1 LTVCRDEI
9 EAFVVTAQS
18 SATRVLQ
25 QPDQAVV
32 DGSHSERAAPATSPA
47 IRPLTVL
54 MVVPTLQAGSAE
66 AGTVDLVRLLTASG
80 HRPIV
85 VSSGGRMLSDIAA
98 AGAEFVFLNVASKNP
113 IVMLRNAVSMT
124 RLIRKRGCNLIHAH
138 GRAPAWSAYCA
149 AHWAGVPFITTWYK
163 GFREQ
168 NLLKRLYNG
177 VMARGD
183 KVIAVSDQIAD
194 LINDRY
200 GTPWERIAVIPTS
213 IDVDRFDPDR
223 TARPQ
228 IDAVRRAWGV
238 KAETK
243 IVLVAGRMARRKGHH
258 VVVHAARRLKELGLK
273 DFLCIFIGEDQGRS
287 RYTGQLWDLVLSTGT
302 ADVVRMSGPIDDLPA
317 AYAAASVVVSAAIQP
332 EGLQRSILE
341 AQAMGKPVVVSDLG
355 AGPDVVLAPPAV
367 PEDRMTGLRFSS
379 GNADAL
385 AAALIRFFSLP
396 EPARRSVGANGR
408 AWVRAHFNPQAVTE
422 PTLRLYADVA
432 RRQQR
437 P

>member
-1 LTVCRDEI
+1 VI
-9 EAFVVTAQS
+9 AQS
-18 SATRVLQ
+18 TATRALQ
-25 QPDQAVV
+25 QPDVAAAI
-32 DGSHSERAAPATSPA
+32 DGSPGQQSSPTFH
-47 IRPLTVL
+47 PLTIL

-66 AGTVDLVRLLTASG
+66 AGTVDLVRLLAAGG
-80 HRPIV
+80 HRLIV

-113 IVMLRNAVSMT
+113 LVMLRNAVSMT
-124 RLIRKRGCNLIHAH
+124 RLIRKRGCDLIHAH

-149 AHWAGVPFITTWYK
+149 AHWASVPFLTTWYK

-168 NLLKRLYNG
+168 NVLKRLYNG

-183 KVIAVSDQIAD
+183 RVIAVSDQIAD
-194 LINDRY
+194 LINDRH

-213 IDVDRFDPDR
+213 IDVERFNPDGMTR
-223 TARPQ
+223 QQ

-238 KAETK
+238 KRDTK
-243 IVLVAGRMARRKGHH
+243 IVLVAGRLARRKGHH
-258 VVVHAARRLKELGLK
+258 IVVHAARRLKELGLK

-287 RYTGQLWDLVLSTGT
+287 RYTGQLWDLVLSTDT

-355 AGPDVVLAPPAV
+355 AGPDVVLAPPTV
-367 PEDRMTGLRFSS
+367 PEDRMTGLRFAS
-379 GNADAL
+379 GDAEAL
-385 AAALIRFFSLP
+385 AGTLIHFFSLP
-396 EPARRSVGANGR
+396 EPTRRGIGSNGR
-408 AWVRAHFNPQAVTE
+408 AWVRAHFNPQAVIE